1 MSPPLGTEYQKI
13 VRKTASYTLDA
24 SDDVARFV
32 IAGAATA
39 TLPLAKT
46 CTVYSK
52 QNKKI
57 LINDSTSSDL
67 LTIAVQSGNTL
78 VGVTAATLGVTLA
91 VGETAY
97 VDSDGVA
104 IWNISG
110 GYSGVAGT
118 SGFSGFS
125 GASGYSGFSAYSGYS
140 GKSGYS
146 GYCGLSGYT
155 GKSGYS
161 GFSAISG
168 YSGFS
173 AAASGYS
180 GFSGY
185 SGYTGI

>member
-1 MSPPLGTEYQKI
+1 MAPPIGLPYQKI
-13 VRKTASYTLDA
+13 VRKTDNYTIDP
-24 SDDVARFV
+24 SDDIARF
-32 IAGAATA
+32 IITAGKTA
-39 TLPLAKT
+39 TLPLAKN
-46 CTVYSK
+46 CSRVQSR
-52 QNKKI
+52 KI
-57 LINDSTSSDL
+57 VINDGTSSNT

-78 VGVTAATLGVTLA
+78 LGATAAVAAATLA
-91 VGETAY
+91 AGETAF
-97 VDSDGVA
+97 VDGDGVT

-125 GASGYSGFSAYSGYS
+125 GASGYSGFSGYSGYS

-146 GYCGLSGYT
+146 GYTGISGYC
-155 GKSGYS
+155 GVSGASGYS
-161 GFSAISG
+161 GKSG

-185 SGYTGI
+185 SGYSKV